1 MASSTS
7 NLVNNLSERLHR
19 IKYKLEHDDRRC
31 ETCGIK
37 YTYYEYTNVEDRLI
51 EYKCLSYNK
60 SYQWKFG
67 EKLKERFFNIYI
79 KFSNYDNNKFIS
91 FLRKGVYPYEYVD
104 DWEKF

>member
-7 NLVNNLSERLHR
+7 NLVNNLSERLNR

-37 YTYYEYTNVEDRLI
+37 YTYYEYTNIEDRLI

-60 SYQWKFG
+60 SYQ
-67 EKLKERFFNIYI
+67 
-79 KFSNYDNNKFIS
+79 
-91 FLRKGVYPYEYVD
+91 
-104 DWEKF
+104 